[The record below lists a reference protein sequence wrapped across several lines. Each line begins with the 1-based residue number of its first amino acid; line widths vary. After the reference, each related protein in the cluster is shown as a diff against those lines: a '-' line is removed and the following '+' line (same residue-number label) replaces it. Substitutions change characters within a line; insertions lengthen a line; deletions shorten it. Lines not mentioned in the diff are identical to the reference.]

1 MIVVLA
7 ELEGCDSMPALES
20 TLDSELAGEF
30 GVGVGGTS
38 ISENFGEGAHLRP
51 KCSF

>member
-30 GVGVGGTS
+30 GVGVGTS
-38 ISENFGEGAHLRP
+38 MSENFGEGAHLGVKR
-51 KCSF
+51 SS